1 MRACLCG
8 WHSDGECLPA
18 DARHLQVAFLWN
30 GSRHDAPRHS
40 DVGCLPSGSTHQPP
54 AVGLSLQRKPPS
66 SSDCSSASLRLLHGA
81 RPWPTQGACSSLR
94 VALRWRVLAPRQQA
108 SAGGFVFA
116 TEAAIKLRLVIEQ
129 DCGCSTVR
137 GGGRLKVRA
146 RLGRWHSDG
155 ECLPLVV
162 RHQGPAGGIVF
173 AMEAAMKLRLI
184 AQAMKLR
191 LIKQACGCFTVGGGG
206 RLKVRA
212 GLCGWHSGGECL
224 P

>member
-1 MRACLCG
+1 MLVSAGGTPVESACRESFVTSLG
-8 WHSDGECLPA
+8 PASGLPWQ
-18 DARHLQVAFLWN
+18 RE
-30 GSRHDAPRHS
+30 
-40 DVGCLPSGSTHQPP
+40 LP
-54 AVGLSLQRKPPS
+54 
-66 SSDCSSASLRLLHGA
+66 SLRL
-81 RPWPTQGACSSLR
+81 
-94 VALRWRVLAPRQQA
+94 
-108 SAGGFVFA
+108 
-116 TEAAIKLRLVIEQ
+116 IEQ
-129 DCGCSTVR
+129 ATKFRLIEQACGCFTVR